1 MSQLNHDQAFHHP
14 AMSKKRVSCLLFSLS
29 GLTLSALDVSE
40 FSTNED
46 VVIECAVSEPLVI
59 DPAAV
64 AFDEHQRIWVTDL

>member
-1 MSQLNHDQAFHHP
+1 MSQPNHDPAFHHTW
-14 AMSKKRVSCLLFSLS
+14 MNKKRVSCLLFLLS
-29 GLTLSALDVSE
+29 WLTLSALDVSE